1 MPARVK
7 NKASNKN
14 KKNKNKKQIF
24 GQCVI
29 SQPTSYNKLS
39 PKEKLHLLYRSSKH
53 IEACPICIY
62 LIK

>member
-29 SQPTSYNKLS
+29 SQPTSYNKLP
-39 PKEKLHLLYRSSKH
+39 PKEKLHLLYFVGVVG
-53 IEACPICIY
+53 
-62 LIK
+62 L